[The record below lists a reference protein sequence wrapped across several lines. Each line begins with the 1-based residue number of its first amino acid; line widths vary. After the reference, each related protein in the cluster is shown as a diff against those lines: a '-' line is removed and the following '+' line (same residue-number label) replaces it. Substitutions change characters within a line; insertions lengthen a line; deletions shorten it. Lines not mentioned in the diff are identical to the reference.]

1 MKSGG
6 MKPGVMNRRLLVF
19 SLLMVPTM
27 ASAQPADWQTVV
39 GSDLRFRLEMPAP
52 AVKTTAAEKEK
63 GHAGERVAWQ
73 SKRDDELFDFDY
85 VDYDPGWFSS
95 RDAKAMARDLGR
107 GEAEKAFPRSR
118 FKYVLD
124 EPVILQGWDG
134 YALDIEDNNAS
145 RVMMR
150 TYIVKDRLYRML
162 VTTKGDMKSMSA
174 ATRFLESLRLAEN
187 KP

>member
-1 MKSGG
+1 
-6 MKPGVMNRRLLVF
+6 MKPGVMKRRLLVSSF
-19 SLLMVPTM
+19 LMVPMM
-27 ASAQPADWQTVV
+27 ASAQPAGAQPADWQTVV

-52 AVKTTAAEKEK
+52 ANKTAAAEKEK

-85 VDYDPGWFSS
+85 VDYDAGWFSS
-95 RDAKAMARDLGR
+95 RDTKEMARDLGR

-124 EPVILQGWDG
+124 EPVTLQGWDG
-134 YALDIEDNNAS
+134 YALDIEDTNAS

-174 ATRFLESLRLAEN
+174 ATRFLESLRLAETR
-187 KP
+187 